1 MKTQL
6 SAFLSHPSLS
16 FSLLVL
22 HQSSVALIKR
32 SRTKPGSDSDDSE
45 YSDSGELYNPA
56 TAIFLTEALKALIS
70 LTILLIQYPSPS
82 LYPCSLFTRL
92 RLLLFH
98 SLGPHHALHILDM
111 FIPAFLYT
119 VQNHLLYISI
129 TELEPAIY
137 LLTSQLKILTSAL
150 SSVMICERKLVRPQW
165 MCLWT
170 LVLGVM
176 MVQFEPIDQHHHPQQ
191 MFTWRAAH
199 HLRGIFAL
207 VLSAI
212 ASGLAGAWFERSLL
226 LNKQANPQH
235 PTQTLITTKH
245 EQHQDVHEEHPTKDR
260 PTSPSK
266 SNRLAH
272 HILEPSPSRP
282 KEEGPNLWTKNLQ
295 LSVPSLL
302 ISYLM
307 IYVAPES
314 RKHVR
319 EHGFFFGFL
328 GSQYLISPTSAHHS
342 SNAGPSTRIW
352 LVWAIILYHS
362 VGGILVSIIV
372 KQSGHL
378 VKNFATCFSIVL
390 SILASSYSNQTP
402 LGFNFYL
409 GSFLVL
415 VSIKSFTSF
424 ESPYHTKIKPN

>member
-119 VQNHLLYISI
+119 
-129 TELEPAIY
+129 
-137 LLTSQLKILTSAL
+137 
-150 SSVMICERKLVRPQW
+150 
-165 MCLWT
+165 
-170 LVLGVM
+170 
-176 MVQFEPIDQHHHPQQ
+176 
-191 MFTWRAAH
+191 
-199 HLRGIFAL
+199 GIFAL

-226 LNKQANPQH
+226 LNKLANPHH
-235 PTQTLITTKH
+235 PTPTLITTKH

-266 SNRLAH
+266 PNH
-272 HILEPSPSRP
+272 HILEPSPSRH
-282 KEEGPNLWTKNLQ
+282 KEEWPNLWTKNLQ

-307 IYVAPES
+307 IYAAPES

-328 GSQYLISPTSAHHS
+328 GAQHSTRSPTSAHHS

-402 LGFNFYL
+402 LGLNFYL

-415 VSIKSFTSF
+415 GSIKTFTSF